1 MIAEV
6 PENNDIF
13 KNESPF
19 FESFAKAYSTLPL
32 HGIAAIPGKISGA
45 LLVANAIEDAIPLIH
60 GPVGCAFQRK
70 VNPFKPYSPFYTTPC
85 TNLND
90 LDVVYGGEEK
100 LKEGIKETYQK
111 YHPNLIVVITT
122 CPSDLIGDDVG
133 AIVSDVREDIDCDV
147 IYSTGNFVGR
157 SKPIGYQDALYA
169 ITDQMLCNNDTDPEK
184 NEGSVNIVT
193 YPIHGTGLKVAEM
206 ISVLD
211 EMQIKVNKVCF
222 DHTRVKDLYDL
233 PKADLNITDYPMVWT
248 RLMKKRS
255 KVEHY
260 EILGWERFKTEKN
273 PELISPY
280 GIEGSCRI
288 FREIAELM
296 GKDGEAEEVLKNRRI
311 DAEER
316 LSALKKHIEGTKI
329 AAVGDLHGISLSL
342 FKEVGVDTN
351 VLICRTQL
359 LEHKLSENGIKEV
372 VDLNMNLAH
381 MCGFDPEL
389 LVNPTIEEEIKVIKR
404 SGIDLVIA
412 PGTNAHI
419 YNREGIRTFDP
430 TNFVLYHQKVGF
442 DCPIVLSH
450 MLKNALK
457 TPQKRSPLLS
467 MLEYDPHIHNLTS
480 HWAKLSMA
488 FNTLRSDVV
497 SNRINKQAF
506 DAERGSC
513 L

>member
-1 MIAEV
+1 MIADI
-6 PENNDIF
+6 PENNEIF
-13 KNESPF
+13 KNKSPF
-19 FESFAKAYSTLPL
+19 IESFAKTYSTLPL
-32 HGIAAIPGKISGA
+32 HGMAAIPGKISGA
-45 LLVANAIEDAIPLIH
+45 LLVTSAIEDAVPLIH

-90 LDVVYGGEEK
+90 IDVVYGGEEK

-122 CPSDLIGDDVG
+122 CPSDLIGDDVD
-133 AIVSDVREDIDCDV
+133 AVIRDVKEDIDCDV
-147 IYSTGNFVGR
+147 VYSTGNFVGR
-157 SKPIGYQDALYA
+157 SKPVGYQDALYA
-169 ITDQMLCNNDTDPEK
+169 ITDQVLCSDDTDPEK

-233 PKADLNITDYPMVWT
+233 PKADLNITDSPMMWT
-248 RLMKKRS
+248 KLMKKRS
-255 KVEHY
+255 KVKHY
-260 EILGWERFKTEKN
+260 EIMGWERFKTEKD

-280 GIEGSCRI
+280 GIESSCRI

-296 GKDGEAEEVLKNRRI
+296 GKDGEAEEVLKNKRME
-311 DAEER
+311 AEEQ
-316 LSALKKHIEGTKI
+316 LSVLKKHLEGIKV
-329 AAVGDLHGISLSL
+329 AATGGLHGIGLSL
-342 FKEVGVDTN
+342 FKEVGVDVN
-351 VLICRTQL
+351 VLICRTQV
-359 LEHKLSENGIKEV
+359 LEHRLSENAIKEV

-381 MCGFDPEL
+381 LCGFDPEP

-412 PGTNAHI
+412 PGTNAHL

-430 TNFVLYHQKVGF
+430 MGFVHNHQKVGF

-467 MLEYDPHIHNLTS
+467 MLEYDPHMHNLTS

-488 FNTLRSDVV
+488 FNTLRSDAV

-506 DAERGSC
+506 EAERGSC

>member
-1 MIAEV
+1 MIAEI
-6 PENNDIF
+6 PENNEIF

-19 FESFAKAYSTLPL
+19 FESFAKTYGALPL

-45 LLVANAIEDAIPLIH
+45 LHVTSAIEDAIPLIH

-70 VNPFKPYSPFYTTPC
+70 VNPFRPYSPFYTTPC

-90 LDVVYGGEEK
+90 MDVVYGGEEK

-122 CPSDLIGDDVG
+122 CLSDLIGDDVD
-133 AIVSDVREDIDCDV
+133 AVITNVKEDIDCDV
-147 IYSTGNFVGR
+147 VYSTGNFVGR
-157 SKPIGYQDALYA
+157 LKPVGYQDALYA
-169 ITDQMLCNNDTDPEK
+169 ITDQMLCNSDTDPEK

-193 YPIHGTGLKVAEM
+193 YPIHSTGLKVAEM
-206 ISVLD
+206 ISVLN

-233 PKADLNITDYPMVWT
+233 PKADLNITDYPMMWT

-255 KVEHY
+255 KVEYY
-260 EILGWERFKTEKN
+260 EFLGWKRFKTERN

-288 FREIAELM
+288 FLEIAELM
-296 GKDGEAEEVLKNRRI
+296 GKDGEAEEVLKNKRI

-316 LSALKKHIEGTKI
+316 LLALKKHIEGTKI
-329 AAVGDLHGISLSL
+329 AVVGDLHGISLSL
-342 FKEVGVDTN
+342 FKEVGVAIN
-351 VLICRTQL
+351 VLIYRTQL
-359 LEHKLSENGIKEV
+359 LEHKLSENGLKEV

-381 MCGFDPEL
+381 LCGFDPEP
-389 LVNPTIEEEIKVIKR
+389 LVNPTIDDEIKAIKR
-404 SGIDLVIA
+404 SGTDLVITS
-412 PGTNAHI
+412 GTNAHL
-419 YNREGIRTFDP
+419 YNREGIRTFDQ
-430 TNFVLYHQKVGF
+430 TDFVLHHQKVGF
-442 DCPIVLSH
+442 NCPAVLSC

-457 TPQKRSPLLS
+457 TPPKRSPLLS
-467 MLEYDPHIHNLTS
+467 MLEYDPHMHNLTS
-480 HWAKLSMA
+480 HWGKLALA
-488 FNTLRSDVV
+488 FNMLRSDVIGD
-497 SNRINKQAF
+497 RINKQAS
-506 DAERGSC
+506 ESKGGSR